1 MKKTLI
7 ELIPLFVMAFF
18 TVEMTLI
25 VLVILNAPILL
36 LAYIP
41 IYICIAILIIL
52 KRRKKEGE

>member
-1 MKKTLI
+1 
-7 ELIPLFVMAFF
+7 MAFF